1 MQQMTHD
8 GYMSSTKANFART
21 ALAEAANPLLDL
33 RRNNLRALREQ
44 RGADALARDL
54 GLKNTS
60 YLSQLIHR
68 HRAITERTARVWEKK
83 LGMAAGWFD
92 RQHEEFSEAIPIDV
106 DLFAKISELIEKAP
120 VSRQL
125 THRQKAT
132 IIATCITLK
141 RSDAAYVNMLI
152 SLTQPQ

>member
-1 MQQMTHD
+1 MQIMTHE
-8 GYMSSTKANFART
+8 GYVKSTKANFART

-44 RGADALARDL
+44 RGAESLARDL
-54 GLKNTS
+54 GLKTTS

-68 HRAITERTARVWEKK
+68 HRAITERTARTWEKK
-83 LGMAAGWFD
+83 LGMASGWFD
-92 RQHEEFSEAIPIDV
+92 TQHEEFSEAMPLDV
-106 DLFAKISELIEKAP
+106 ELFAKISELIDNAP
-120 VSRQL
+120 VGRAL
-125 THRQKAT
+125 TARQKGT
-132 IIATCITLK
+132 ILATCITLK

>member
-21 ALAEAANPLLDL
+21 ALAESVNPLLDL

-44 RGADALARDL
+44 RGPEALSREL
-54 GLKNTS
+54 GLKGTS

-68 HRAITERTARVWEKK
+68 HRAITERTARSWEKK
-83 LGMAAGWFD
+83 LGMPSGWFD
-92 RQHEEFSEAIPIDV
+92 KQHEEFAESMPLDV
-106 DLFAKISELIEKAP
+106 ELFAKISELIEKAP